1 MNPPE
6 GVSRH
11 TPAPERTAA
20 APDAA
25 DLAEELHALREEIA
39 RIRRSRAFRMQDS
52 LGHMLGVQFLRGL
65 AFGLGSVIGATAV
78 VSALV
83 YALSQID
90 LIPIVG
96 PVIGDWAKEIAKE
109 IGTTP

>member
-1 MNPPE
+1 MSTRSHAQPVHGP
-6 GVSRH
+6 GA
-11 TPAPERTAA
+11 PAPTDE
-20 APDAA
+20 
-25 DLAEELHALREEIA
+25 DLAEEVRALREEIA
-39 RIRRSRAFRMQDS
+39 RIRRSRAFRMHDS
-52 LGHMLGVQFLRGL
+52 AARMLGMQFLRGL

-109 IGTTP
+109 IRTAP